1 MATKTETKAEAWKR
15 LAIARS
21 RKANGYLESLCKLA
35 NRSHYEWTDQTV
47 SQLIVLLFRSVL
59 VACDRYKLFR
69 SVLVAC
75 DRYKLDPQPL
85 YETAVRHN
93 HLGVGFD
100 R

>member
-15 LAIARS
+15 LAVARS

-35 NRSHYEWTDQTV
+35 NRSHYEWTVQTV

-59 VACDRYKLFR
+59 VACDRYK
-69 SVLVAC
+69 V
-75 DRYKLDPQPL
+75 DPQPL